1 MSILAD
7 AGSRVVVQGI
17 TGAYAR
23 DQTKM
28 MAAAGTAVVA
38 GVVPGRRGGDVEG
51 VPVYDAVAE
60 AVDRHRADTSVVY
73 TSAPR
78 VLDAVWEALDAGI
91 RVVVAAAENVP
102 LHDAMALRRL
112 AAERDAWIVGP
123 NTVGLVTPGAALVG
137 SIPLEYTLPGRV
149 GVVSRSGSLA
159 IEVVRDLSARGI
171 GQSTVIAVGGD
182 TIPGRN
188 LSDYL
193 LALDE
198 DPETDV
204 VVLLGEVGGTQE
216 HAAAE
221 AMRGL
226 RTPVVALV
234 VGHAAPLK
242 KRMGHVGAI
251 VLGERDSARA
261 KTEALRAAGATTV
274 SVPWEIA
281 DAVPE
286 TLNR

>member
-1 MSILAD
+1 VSILVDSA
-7 AGSRVVVQGI
+7 SRVVVQGI

-23 DQTKM
+23 DQTKV
-28 MAAAGTAVVA
+28 MAAGGTAVVA
-38 GVVPGRRGGDVEG
+38 GVVPGRGGIDVDG
-51 VPVYDAVAE
+51 IPVYDSVAD
-60 AVDRHRADTSVVY
+60 AVDRHDADTSVVY

-102 LHDAMALRRL
+102 LHDAMTLRRL

-123 NTVGLVTPGAALVG
+123 NTVGLVTPGEALVG
-137 SIPLEYTLPGRV
+137 SIPLEYALPGRV
-149 GVVSRSGSLA
+149 GVASRSGSLA
-159 IEVVRDLSARGI
+159 IEVVRDLSAHGI
-171 GQSTVIAVGGD
+171 GQSTAVAVGGD
-182 TIPGRN
+182 TVPGRN
-188 LSDYL
+188 LADYL
-193 LALDE
+193 RAFDD
-198 DPETDV
+198 DPGTDV

-221 AMRGL
+221 VIRGM
-226 RTPVVALV
+226 RTPVVAFV
-234 VGHAAPLK
+234 VGHAAPPN

-274 SVPWEIA
+274 STPWEIA
-281 DAVPE
+281 DAVGE
-286 TLNR
+286 MLNR